1 MLQFK
6 ITFPNSTSKSQSV
19 VTFQIQ
25 VTKIEL
31 TDKVLLLPEF
41 NYGLWLYVG
50 AGQTQVMFGVSNLE
64 Q

>member
-6 ITFPNSTSKSQSV
+6 ITFPNSTFKSHSV
-19 VTFQIQ
+19 VTFQIH

-31 TDKVLLLPEF
+31 TVKVLLLTEF
-41 NYGLWLYVG
+41 KYGLWLYVG
-50 AGQTQVMFGVSNLE
+50 AGQTQVMFGVSNVE

>member
-6 ITFPNSTSKSQSV
+6 ITFPNSTSKSHSA

-25 VTKIEL
+25 VTKIER
-31 TDKVLLLPEF
+31 TDKVLLLTEF
-41 NYGLWLYVG
+41 QYGLWLYVG
-50 AGQTQVMFGVSNLE
+50 AGQVMFGVSNLE